1 MNWWMLAGGLSAL
14 LCTAG
19 HAFAG
24 VGMFYRPDQGG
35 HRQSLASRRIYRNV
49 ASHHDQ
55 FRAVGDRALCPRRLW
70 ARKRSSVAGGTIRR
84 LRRRLPGYI
93 AASWRSVTAVSMDAF
108 RHHRD
113 LGGNWRTNGALS
125 GKHAG
130 TPVDRALNPPEWN
143 EVHPPPRSGGGC
155 IMLPLPQAA
164 APCRARLRPSSAQAP
179 RRPPPRRARA
189 RRTRLPC
196 ARSRECRH
204 NPCGCAPAA

>member
-125 GKHAG
+125 GKRAG
-130 TPVDRALNPPEWN
+130 TPVDRPLNPPKWN
-143 EVHPPPRSGGGC
+143 EVHPPPRRGRMHYASAPASCGTVPGVASAFFGSS
-155 IMLPLPQAA
+155 AA
-164 APCRARLRPSSAQAP
+164 ATASSTRSSQTNSTSLRAISGMSS
-179 RRPPPRRARA
+179 
-189 RRTRLPC
+189 
-196 ARSRECRH
+196 
-204 NPCGCAPAA
+204 